1 MYKILSK
8 IGKVLFHRLGIVG
21 VLIVAQIVLYT
32 AGLVVLRDSPYYK
45 TVEWLFITL
54 SVLAAMWIVGARAIQ
69 ATRSAGSSSCW
80 G

>member
-21 VLIVAQIVLYT
+21 VLIVAQIALYA

-45 TVEWLFITL
+45 TVER
-54 SVLAAMWIVGARAIQ
+54 SEERRVGKE
-69 ATRSAGSSSCW
+69 C
-80 G
+80 